1 MSTKLQAFSISEA
14 QLLDIT
20 MQQDVELED
29 EVDDFSA
36 EQLGKM
42 LIGTLEEVLFAPRL
56 KSVSENGFS
65 MSFDYD
71 DALKYYLYLCR
82 KWGVTPDE
90 AILSGM
96 SSISDKT
103 SIW

>member
-1 MSTKLQAFSISEA
+1 MSQKLQAFSISEA

-20 MQQDVELED
+20 MQQNVDLDD

-36 EQLGKM
+36 AELGKM
-42 LIGTLEEVLFAPRL
+42 MIGALEEVLLAPRL
-56 KSVSENGFS
+56 QNVSENGFS
-65 MSFDYD
+65 MSFHYE
-71 DALKYYLYLCR
+71 DATKYYLYLCR

-90 AILSGM
+90 TIISGM
-96 SSISDKT
+96 SAIVDKT